1 MIKIIDSSFD
11 RENELV
17 KFCENSPFGCK
28 VLSVYLCYDTAL
40 DFVDIWY
47 QTDENNRIIGAISSF
62 ENNFTLMLSDN
73 SNLEEIRSFLVFK
86 NPRFILA
93 ESKYYI
99 SDIEKSRV
107 GDVMKYHGEICFDDK
122 VIIPE
127 VDKAYSLMKDN
138 ESDDFP
144 VPEYNYFL
152 SDVMHRKN
160 LDKFS
165 IFGIFDRELLSVAM
179 TVAECEKSVV
189 IGGVATDK
197 NIRNKGLGKRTVT
210 HISSKF
216 LQEKKSVFVY
226 CAKKNTKFYEKC
238 GFSKIFEF
246 TEYTKR

>member
-1 MIKIIDSSFD
+1 MIRIIDSSFD
-11 RENELV
+11 REKELFE
-17 KFCENSPFGCK
+17 FCENSPFGCK

-40 DFVDIWY
+40 DFVDLWY
-47 QTDENNRIIGAISSF
+47 QTDENNKIVGAISSF
-62 ENNFTLMLSDN
+62 ENNFTLMLCDN
-73 SNLEEIRSFLVFK
+73 SNLDEIRSFLVFK

-99 SDIEKSRV
+99 SDLEKSRV

-122 VIIPE
+122 VIIP
-127 VDKAYSLMKDN
+127 DINTAYTLMKEN

-152 SDVMHRKN
+152 SDTVHRKN
-160 LDKFS
+160 IGKFS
-165 IFGIFDRELLSVAM
+165 IYGIFDKSLLSVAM

-197 NIRNKGLGKRTVT
+197 NIRKKGLGKRTVT

-216 LQEKKSVFVY
+216 SQEGKSVFVY

-238 GFSKIFEF
+238 GFSKAFEF